1 VIATKPAFL
10 TAHWR
15 YLALL
20 NFEVDR
26 QLLEPLCPKGTELD
40 DRAGRHF
47 ISLVGFLFLDTH
59 VLSLPA
65 FFHQDF
71 EEVNLRFYVRRE
83 VRGEVRRGVVFIRE
97 LVSLPLVSAMA
108 RLTYNE
114 PYRTVPMQHT
124 ILETSGELQCVEYQ
138 FGGPGEQ
145 CRITLHVE
153 APLIAL
159 EHGSEEEFLSHR
171 EWGYTRQRD
180 GGTIEY
186 RVDHPR
192 WKVWPNAR
200 WELDGPLG
208 EFYAAPLADI
218 LRTGPSSAFVADG
231 SPIAVHLPDRIA

>member
-1 VIATKPAFL
+1 VIATRPAFL
-10 TAHWR
+10 TAQWR

-20 NFEVDR
+20 NFEVPR
-26 QLLEPLCPKGTELD
+26 HVLEPYRPRGSELD
-40 DRAGRHF
+40 EREGRHYV
-47 ISLVGFLFLDTH
+47 SLVGFLFLDTH

-83 VRGEVRRGVVFIRE
+83 VAGELRRGVVFIRE
-97 LVSLPLVSAMA
+97 LVPLPLVAAMA
-108 RLTYNE
+108 KLTYNE
-114 PYRTVPMQHT
+114 PYRSVPMQHA
-124 ILETSGELQCVEYQ
+124 ILQTNGELQGVEYR
-138 FGGPGEQ
+138 FGGPREQ

-153 APLIAL
+153 SPPVPL
-159 EHGSEEEFLSHR
+159 EPGSAEEFLSHR

-208 EFYAAPLADI
+208 DFYAEQFADI
-218 LRTGPSSAFVADG
+218 LRAGPSSAFIAEG